1 MPLYEYV
8 CHDCEET
15 VTVLTRTYDAPGVPA
30 CPSCGGDN
38 LRRVISRVAVAQAQR
53 DRLQDMSWL
62 DQNIKRR
69 FERKLQGGS
78 LLG

>member
-8 CHDCEET
+8 CHDCEEK
-15 VTVLTRTYDAPGVPA
+15 VTVLTRTYDTPGTPA

-38 LRRVISRVAVAQAQR
+38 LRRVISRVAVAQAER

-62 DQNIKRR
+62 DRNIKRR
-69 FERKLQGGS
+69 FEKKLQGDS